1 MLSESETWPK
11 KDEDMIRLE
20 RNYARMVRWTVT
32 YSDRS
37 RDQYTSLGTQTLVPK
52 NTFQVFF
59 FSVYFNKKYVE
70 VKIND
75 FTLYITI
82 LHAAN
87 MVYSKV
93 SNFYFLAPRLSF
105 Y

>member
-1 MLSESETWPK
+1 M
-11 KDEDMIRLE
+11 D
-20 RNYARMVRWTVT
+20 
-32 YSDRS
+32 SDIFRPF
-37 RDQYTSLGTQTLVPK
+37 RRPVYQLGHPNSGAQK
-52 NTFQVFF
+52 HFSSFF

-93 SNFYFLAPRLSF
+93 SSFYFLAPRLSF